1 MNPGTLAFRMHTTG
15 CPEARRLPGIVYI
28 FLQSHVTFH
37 QIQNAFSN
45 MLRKLDYNTKYR
57 DPHRDLFLQCYISSN
72 LLCFFSNTIQQCRDP
87 HRDMKR
93 REECEICGEIVW
105 VRSSWSQLFCIFDFY
120 LFSSTYKYIVGR
132 SSQSGPADS
141 SPTQLFCIFHFY
153 FFSSTYKYIAGRSSQ
168 SGPADSS
175 STQLFL
181 IFDFYFFLS
190 TYKYKGHIHFRWI
203 VSVRLRQIQET
214 FT

>member
-1 MNPGTLAFRMHTTG
+1 
-15 CPEARRLPGIVYI
+15 
-28 FLQSHVTFH
+28 
-37 QIQNAFSN
+37 
-45 MLRKLDYNTKYR
+45 MLRKLDYNTKCR

-72 LLCFFSNTIQQCRDP
+72 SRCFFSNSKQQCRDP
-87 HRDMKR
+87 HRGMKR

-105 VRSSWSQLFCIFDFY
+105 VRSSWSQLFCIFNFY
-120 LFSSTYKYIVGR
+120 LFSSTYKYIAGR

-153 FFSSTYKYIAGRSSQ
+153 FFSSTYKY
-168 SGPADSS
+168 
-175 STQLFL
+175 
-181 IFDFYFFLS
+181 
-190 TYKYKGHIHFRWI
+190 KGHTQVDRLSRVQLIPDQLNFFAFSISTSFCQHKSTKDILRLV

>member
-1 MNPGTLAFRMHTTG
+1 MLHFIKLSNSGFFFS
-15 CPEARRLPGIVYI
+15 YI
-28 FLQSHVTFH
+28 LG
-37 QIQNAFSN
+37 
-45 MLRKLDYNTKYR
+45 KLNYNTKYR

-120 LFSSTYKYIVGR
+120 LFSSTYKYI
-132 SSQSGPADS
+132 
-141 SPTQLFCIFHFY
+141 
-153 FFSSTYKYIAGRSSQ
+153 AGRSSQ

-175 STQLFL
+175 STQLFFKFL
-181 IFDFYFFLS
+181 ISISSCQHISTKDIFTSGGLS
-190 TYKYKGHIHFRWI
+190 RSGWDRFKRPSRKGPAFKNNVAARNK
-203 VSVRLRQIQET
+203 
-214 FT
+214 